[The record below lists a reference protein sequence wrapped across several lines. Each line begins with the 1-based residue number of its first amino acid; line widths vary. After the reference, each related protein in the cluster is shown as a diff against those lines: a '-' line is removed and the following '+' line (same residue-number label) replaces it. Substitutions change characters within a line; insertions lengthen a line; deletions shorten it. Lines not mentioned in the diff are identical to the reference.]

1 MAKSTTRL
9 TILTQANRAQ
19 QRAIK
24 LSLILLALFVW
35 ALFFNIAERT
45 QASGTIT
52 TEGNIRRVQHLD
64 GGPIEAVHVEHGQW
78 VHRGTPLVTLS
89 STELVTQLAR
99 LEERERTLVFQK
111 YRLRSLAA
119 DKIILPPT
127 QFIDDKRDTERL
139 LAAQIN
145 AQQSERR
152 VLETQIEQRENQ
164 LSSLQ
169 TRKQTTQQQID
180 LAREEVTMRK
190 KLVAQGL
197 ESKISLINSQRD
209 LSLQLGNFNE
219 LEADSVTT
227 KNTIHE
233 YQLRLEDLLSQQ
245 HQRVLSELVD
255 VEAELAE
262 LAESKQGIENKL
274 KELVVLAPVDGV
286 IQSIKVDP
294 ASIVKAGETFI
305 ELVPAGD
312 SLIVEA
318 IIKPSE
324 RGYIKAGQQVL
335 IKVDTY
341 NFTQFGSVEGA
352 ISSVSATTFANE
364 DGAAY
369 YLAKVK
375 LSKHYVGNDPV
386 QHQLLPGMTVV
397 ADITTGEKTLAQY
410 LLKPMATHFNDAFSE
425 R

>member
-1 MAKSTTRL
+1 MAKQLDVLAVISR
-9 TILTQANRAQ
+9 ANQAQ

-24 LSLILLALFVW
+24 LSLALLVICMW

-45 QASGTIT
+45 QASGSIT

-64 GGPIEAVHVEHGQW
+64 GGSIEKVHIEHGQW
-78 VHRGTPLVTLS
+78 VNKGMPLVTLS
-89 STELVTQLAR
+89 STELSTQLAR
-99 LEERERTLVFQK
+99 LEERERTLVFQE
-111 YRLRSLAA
+111 YRLRSLSE

-127 QFIDDKRDTERL
+127 NFIGDRRDTERL

-152 VLETQIEQRENQ
+152 VLETQIKQRVNQ
-164 LSSLQ
+164 RNSLQ
-169 TRKQTTQQQID
+169 ARKETTQQQID
-180 LAREEVTMRK
+180 LAREEVVMRK

-197 ESKISLINSQRD
+197 DSKISLINAQRD
-209 LSLQLGNFNE
+209 LSLQLGNLNE
-219 LEADSVTT
+219 LEADTLTT
-227 KNTIHE
+227 QNSIDE
-233 YQLRLEDLLSQQ
+233 YQLRLQDLLSQQ
-245 HQRVLSELVD
+245 AQRVLSELAQ

-262 LAESKQGIENKL
+262 LAESKRGIQQKL
-274 KELVVLAPVDGV
+274 SGLIVRAPIDGV

-294 ASIVKAGETFI
+294 ASIVRAGEPFI

-318 IIKPSE
+318 MIKPSE

-341 NFTQFGSVEGA
+341 NFTQFGVVDGA
-352 ISSVSATTFANE
+352 ISSVSATTFVNE
-364 DGAAY
+364 DGSAY

-375 LSKHYVGNDPV
+375 LSQHYVGSNPQ
-386 QHQLLPGMTVV
+386 QHPLLPGMTVI

-410 LLKPMATHFNDAFSE
+410 ILKPMARHFDNAFSE